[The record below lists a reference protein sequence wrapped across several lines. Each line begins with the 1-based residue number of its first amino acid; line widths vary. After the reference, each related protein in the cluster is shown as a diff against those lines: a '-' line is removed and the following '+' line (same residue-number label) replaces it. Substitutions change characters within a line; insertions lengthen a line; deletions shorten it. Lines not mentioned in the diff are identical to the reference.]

1 MKKVDEI
8 LKRRPLPVARGN
20 RQRDEQILRG
30 MEEGEQG
37 ERSNVLEKDKSMEGE

>member
-1 MKKVDEI
+1 MS
-8 LKRRPLPVARGN
+8 VARGN

-37 ERSNVLEKDKSMEGE
+37 ERSNGSERDKSREGEQEKNSVWIGGN